1 MKKIIKNI
9 IKVLIFWVRVS
20 FNLANNN
27 KDKICILIKMIKITN
42 KVKQLLIC
50 WNLIRFSTFK
60 IQIMIFL
67 KTYKE
72 F

>member
-1 MKKIIKNI
+1 MT
-9 IKVLIFWVRVS
+9 
-20 FNLANNN
+20 
-27 KDKICILIKMIKITN
+27 KITN

-50 WNLIRFSTFK
+50 WNLIKFSTFK